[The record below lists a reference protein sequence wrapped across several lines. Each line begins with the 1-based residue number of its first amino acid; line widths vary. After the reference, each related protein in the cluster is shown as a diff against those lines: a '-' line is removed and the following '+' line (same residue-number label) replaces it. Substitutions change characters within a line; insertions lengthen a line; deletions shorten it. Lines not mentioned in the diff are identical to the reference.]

1 VPAEGG
7 EAHPHIQ
14 PGNLKI
20 TQEIMSRCFFGL
32 TTEINHSVKFKILKS
47 TGTVDRQ

>member
-1 VPAEGG
+1 VEIVDAGCPVVLHVPAEGG

-32 TTEINHSVKFKILKS
+32 TT
-47 TGTVDRQ
+47 